1 MADYNVFN
9 KLSELL
15 AQYGWTAEEALEN
28 LDKATKALAN
38 YYIMGNDAVK
48 DVISDINNLIVDL
61 RPKTDAET
69 ENPNQKSD
77 LEIFTPI
84 CSNRDKPI
92 IITAEN
98 SQFDKDLLSK
108 HFNINIEDE
117 DDWIR
122 EALYGEIE
130 I

>member
-1 MADYNVFN
+1 MAGYDVFN

-38 YYIMGNDAVK
+38 YYIMGSDAVK

-61 RPKTDAET
+61 RPETDAET

-77 LEIFTPI
+77 LEIFEWNGINT
-84 CSNRDKPI
+84 SDKI
-92 IITAEN
+92 FILED
-98 SQFDKDLLSK
+98 SD
-108 HFNINIEDE
+108 DE
-117 DDWIR
+117 DWIK
-122 EALYGEIE
+122 EALNGDIE